1 MKVACTHFQCAA
13 GIFTYLKEN
22 FQSDTSPDISFELM
36 AIYIQTM
43 LVSLL
48 VEFEN
53 RINIFI
59 YKGKEKMEEYML

>member
-1 MKVACTHFQCAA
+1 
-13 GIFTYLKEN
+13 
-22 FQSDTSPDISFELM
+22 M